1 MSALH
6 IWSCSFQSNTYP
18 RGFKT
23 LPFDT
28 LSIIANCF
36 SLESK
41 EQMQSLFPK
50 RTLENSLNKTCQHNW
65 SSKKD
70 STYLQG
76 FKTLPI
82 DAVVEEMTCHRK
94 LHQAIF
100 LLKFIYF
107 VVFSEYMNFIIM
119 TYSQYF
125 LPNIKLN
132 TKLHLPIHVMKF
144 LRR

>member
-6 IWSCSFQSNTYP
+6 IWSCSFQANTYP

-28 LSIIANCF
+28 LSFITNYF
-36 SLESK
+36 SSESK
-41 EQMQSLFPK
+41 EQMQSLFSK

-65 SSKKD
+65 SNSSKKD
-70 STYLQG
+70 STYPQG
-76 FKTLPI
+76 FKTLPF

-100 LLKFIYF
+100 PL
-107 VVFSEYMNFIIM
+107 S
-119 TYSQYF
+119 F

-132 TKLHLPIHVMKF
+132 TKVHLPIHVIIF
-144 LRR
+144 LKR